1 MKYEVKAK
9 IITDQSI
16 TILTDM
22 EPLTIRQGQPN
33 FATVAKLI
41 HEGNMDEAIDIL
53 STPIADHVARV
64 SEGNITVENGEVM
77 FRGNQIHHVVGDK
90 ILQMLE
96 NDSQDYL
103 PLVRF
108 VDKLY
113 QNPSQRARNELYDFL
128 SYRALPITESG
139 NVLGY
144 KGVRED
150 HFSCSGNRTTR
161 VISGHV
167 DGQGR
172 IRNEVGDYLEVERSD
187 VDDNR
192 ERGCSSGLHV
202 GSFDYAKGFGNL
214 TKLVEFNPKDAVS
227 VPSDCEYQK
236 LRVCAYTVLEE
247 YEHEESIDDAV
258 YGVGSHGGGSEV
270 DEMLREEAETF
281 IWLKVKRHDIVT
293 VRDIQKHLDSVLLDS
308 ARRGDQW
315 DDECEGMSPNDII
328 DLIYELGFRIRLN
341 SESIS
346 DSVVTG

>member
-77 FRGNQIHHVVGDK
+77 FRGNQ

-258 YGVGSHGGGSEV
+258 YGVESHGGGSEV

-293 VRDIQKHLDSVLLDS
+293 VRDIQKHLDSALLDS

-328 DLIYELGFRIRLN
+328 DLVYELGFRIRLN